1 MFGTLR
7 KLLRGES
14 LIRHCYDETGT
25 MFELVARLY
34 DQAIA
39 YLLDQDTPSIDIHK
53 EDKRVNHLEMQIR
66 GDILR
71 HFAINPQ
78 VEVSS
83 ALVLSFVIGYV
94 ERVGDY
100 AKNIEEL
107 AQMYRRPL
115 REAPS
120 AQPLVAI
127 AERVGLNIR
136 RTRQAFANEDKTLA
150 IDIIRDHKRVRKVC
164 NQCLEA
170 AFQAEDISRE
180 DLVCAMLARYLK
192 RISAGLKNVCTALVA
207 PYDQVGYTRQL
218 ELADAAADG
227 SAH

>member
-1 MFGTLR
+1 MFAMLKR
-7 KLLRGES
+7 LIRGES
-14 LIRHCYDETGT
+14 LIRHSYAETYE
-25 MFELVARLY
+25 MMELVADLY
-34 DQAIA
+34 DQAVA
-39 YLLDQDTPSIDIHK
+39 YLLDQEEPSLDIHK

-71 HFAINPQ
+71 HFAVNPQ

-107 AQMYRRPL
+107 AQMYSRPL

-120 AQPLVAI
+120 AGALVEI
-127 AERVGLNIR
+127 AELAGVNIR
-136 RTRQAFANEDKTLA
+136 RTREAFAREDRSLA
-150 IDIIRDHKRVRKVC
+150 IGIIKDHKRVRKVC
-164 NQCLEA
+164 NVALEA
-170 AFQAEDISRE
+170 AFAAEDISRE
-180 DLVCAMLARYLK
+180 VLVCAMLARYLK
-192 RISAGLKNVCTALVA
+192 RISAGLKNICTSIVA

-218 ELADAAADG
+218 ELSNASGD
-227 SAH
+227 S